1 MKSPSE
7 IIETAISESLAMAAS
22 LERERC
28 ANLVEQLSD
37 GTEDQVI
44 KGILNEVVTA
54 IRRLPYVSH

>member
-1 MKSPSE
+1 MKSLSD
-7 IIETAISESLAMAAS
+7 IIEETLKEIVSKAAS